1 MQMNDL
7 NSKETLACLLAQAQ
21 SGSASAYEV
30 LLGKYRPLI
39 DSAVQSFVSHD
50 TSNQEAE
57 DLMEEA
63 KHVFLS
69 AITSYDLTREG
80 VEFGLYAKIC
90 LKNGLISELRRQQ
103 HRRRLGVVPLA
114 DDTENITDPGE
125 GDPSA
130 RIVEEE
136 DFKQLYRRIRE
147 HLSELENRVW
157 WMYVAGATVADIAK
171 TLGKD
176 EKSVH
181 NAIYRIRT
189 KLKRLLMQGGQMP

>member
-7 NSKETLACLLAQAQ
+7 NSKETLSDLLMQAKG
-21 SGSASAYEV
+21 GSDSAYEE
-30 LLGKYRPLI
+30 LLLKYRPLI
-39 DSAVQSFVSHD
+39 ESTVRGFVSDD
-50 TSNQEAE
+50 TSRQEAE

-80 VEFGLYAKIC
+80 IEFGLYAKIC

-103 HRRRLGVVPLA
+103 HRRRLGVVSLA
-114 DDTENITDPGE
+114 DETDNFSDTADN
-125 GDPSA
+125 DPSA
-130 RIVEEE
+130 RLVEEE
-136 DFKQLYRRIRE
+136 DFRQLYRRIRE

-157 WMYVAGATVADIAK
+157 WMYVAGAAVADIAK

-176 EKSVH
+176 ERSVH

-189 KLKRLLMQGGQMP
+189 KLKRLLMQGGEMP